1 MLDILLL
8 STIIGINA
16 AFNVIH
22 MIYINNHHMKC
33 KFYTYIH
40 EEMHTENK
48 RANLLTILTY
58 ISWLNIIYLLFV
70 LTDPDS
76 VRIED

>member
-1 MLDILLL
+1 
-8 STIIGINA
+8 
-16 AFNVIH
+16 
-22 MIYINNHHMKC
+22 
-33 KFYTYIH
+33 
-40 EEMHTENK
+40 MHTENK

-58 ISWLNIIYLLFV
+58 ISWLNIIYVLFV